1 MLTDG
6 KINDNEWAV
15 RLLVEST
22 KYIRVFPVGIG
33 ADTNSHCIRCV
44 PLCLVPLL
52 PTMSLFMI
60 SNIFFLID
68 LLQRPVEVSQSSPDK
83 EKTCEPVWSL
93 YFLSS
98 PLLPLFFHKKKKNK
112 LILQTNSCKPASRA
126 IISGCTKFG
135 LHECAGDVGSRPNSS
150 SSRSLL
156 SSAVTTQGEV

>member
-33 ADTNSHCIRCV
+33 ANTNSHCIRCV

-98 PLLPLFFHKKKKNK
+98 PLLPLFFHRKKNK
-112 LILQTNSCKPASRA
+112 LILQTVANLQVERSYRAAQSLGYTNVQVTWEADRTPAQVAPFSLPPL
-126 IISGCTKFG
+126 
-135 LHECAGDVGSRPNSS
+135 LHKERYS
-150 SSRSLL
+150 
-156 SSAVTTQGEV
+156 